1 MNDQGESLADQANA
15 LGNHFENISS
25 SAHYSESFLKRK
37 AIAEKK
43 PFNRKGGDDEPYNR
57 PFTLAEF
64 KAALSSCSNSSPRVV
79 YDMIRYLNAESQ
91 MALLSL
97 FNRIWA
103 AGYIPS
109 TWKEAIVIPTLKTG
123 KDPSSAS
130 SYRPIALTSCIC
142 KLF

>member
-1 MNDQGESLADQANA
+1 MADQANA
-15 LGNHFENISS
+15 LGNHFENVSS

-43 PFNRKGGDDEPYNR
+43 PFNRKGGDDESYNC
-57 PFTLAEF
+57 PFSLAEF
-64 KAALSSCSNSSPRVV
+64 KAALSSCSNSSPGGDRVV
-79 YDMIRYLNAESQ
+79 YDIRYLNAESQ

-109 TWKEAIVIPTLKTG
+109 TWKEAIVIPILKTG
-123 KDPSSAS
+123 KDPSSVS
-130 SYRPIALTSCIC
+130 SYRLIALTSCIC
-142 KLF
+142 KLFKKMIN